1 MKKDEI
7 KIGRHYS
14 AKVSDRLTVVRID
27 AENPRGGW
35 DATNCA
41 TGKKVRIKSAQRLR
55 GTASA
60 PKAAPGATGG
70 DGGRATDATTG
81 AAGADTGQQG
91 GNAGKGRGGGSGEGG
106 RAKKKLTKKERD
118 ALRGQ
123 HKADQENARARDERE
138 ASPDG
143 MTASERAMAGSEK
156 GASATAAKPRK
167 KREGMSC
174 LDAAAKVLGE
184 AGEPMNTKSM
194 VETMAAKGYWT
205 TKAPT
210 PHATLY
216 SALLREI
223 QKKGS
228 ESRFTKVER
237 GMFKL
242 ANGEEG

>member
-14 AKVSDRLTVVRID
+14 AKVSDKLTVVRID
-27 AENPRGGW
+27 AENLRGGW
-35 DATNCA
+35 DATNVA

-60 PKAAPGATGG
+60 PKAVPGATGG
-70 DGGRATDATTG
+70 DGARATDATTG

-91 GNAGKGRGGGSGEGG
+91 GNGGKGGGGG
-106 RAKKKLTKKERD
+106 RAKKKLTKQERD

-123 HKADQENARARDERE
+123 HKADQENARVRDERD
-138 ASPDG
+138 ASADG
-143 MTASERAMAGSEK
+143 MTASERAMAESEK
-156 GASATAAKPRK
+156 DKPAAKPRK

-174 LDAAAKVLGE
+174 LDAAAKVLAE
-184 AGEPMNTKSM
+184 SDRPLNTQEM
-194 VETMAAKGYWT
+194 VSAMFGRGYWHSE
-205 TKAPT
+205 APT
-210 PHATLY
+210 PRATLY

-237 GMFKL
+237 GKFAL
-242 ANGEEG
+242 AGGEES

>member
-1 MKKDEI
+1 MKKDEV
-7 KIGRHYS
+7 KMGRHYS
-14 AKVSDRLTVVRID
+14 AKVSDRPTVVRID

-35 DATNCA
+35 DATNVA

-60 PKAAPGATGG
+60 PKAARGGAGSG
-70 DGGRATDATTG
+70 ATDATTS

-91 GNAGKGRGGGSGEGG
+91 GKGGKRGGGPK
-106 RAKKKLTKKERD
+106 RTKKKLTKKERD

-123 HKADQENARARDERE
+123 HKADQENARARDERD
-138 ASPDG
+138 ASADG
-143 MTASERAMAGSEK
+143 MTASERAMAESEK
-156 GASATAAKPRK
+156 DKPAAKPRK

-184 AGEPMNTKSM
+184 SDRPLNTQEM
-194 VETMAAKGYWT
+194 VSAMFGRGYWHSE
-205 TKAPT
+205 APT
-210 PHATLY
+210 PRATLY

-228 ESRFTKVER
+228 DARFVKVER
-237 GMFKL
+237 GKFAL
-242 ANGEEG
+242 AGGGEG